1 MKTKILTICLLLF
14 TLQVFAESSLPP
26 CVGEDH
32 KMWTN
37 CYGTYELIT
46 NTEKKQLRKFS
57 GEFGS
62 TPGFREGKG
71 NSKVYINGK
80 FYLEYIG
87 EFENNTV
94 HGQGAYTYADGSTYV
109 GELKDGKYHGQGTW
123 TSPDGDTWVGEFKEW
138 KMNGQGTVT
147 YADGS
152 TYVGGLKDNK
162 FHGQGTYTYT
172 DSDKYVGEWQDGKK
186 HGKGTYTFA
195 DGKTYVGGFKD
206 NKFHGQG
213 TYTWEDG
220 SKHVGAWQDGKQHGK
235 GTYTKPDGRQWI
247 TIWWKGKKNG
257 IGTYVNKE
265 GDSECRE
272 WINDR
277 WRDCQTPGLA
287 EEKDRKLNQAINCYR
302 NNSDNSKKKLM
313 RPHVDVLSKM
323 WENMKDHPDS
333 IAGPSEQTH
342 KQMIEISNTI
352 LQIGGC

>member
-1 MKTKILTICLLLF
+1 MLLF

-32 KMWTN
+32 KIWTN

-94 HGQGAYTYADGSTYV
+94 HGQGAYTYADGGTYV
-109 GELKDGKYHGQGTW
+109 GELKDGKYHEGTRTWKDGTKYVGEWQDNKFHGQGTW

-138 KMNGQGTVT
+138 EMNGQGTVT

-152 TYVGGLKDNK
+152 TYVGELKDNK
-162 FHGQGTYTYT
+162 RNGQGTMTWGDDKYVGEWQNNLPHGQGTYIWK
-172 DSDKYVGEWQDGKK
+172 SGSKYVGEWQDGDK
-186 HGKGTYTFA
+186 HGKGTYTHH
-195 DGKTYVGGFKD
+195 DGEQHITTWVKD
-206 NKFHGQG
+206 K
-213 TYTWEDG
+213 
-220 SKHVGAWQDGKQHGK
+220 
-235 GTYTKPDGRQWI
+235 R
-247 TIWWKGKKNG
+247 NG
-257 IGTYVNKE
+257 IGTFVYKE
-265 GDSECRE
+265 GDSKCQE
-272 WINDR
+272 WINNTR
-277 WRDCQTPGLA
+277 YDCETPGLA
-287 EEKDRKLNQAINCYR
+287 EEKDRKLNQAMNCYR